1 MKVVVLEIPQNEH
14 EEAMNQFTVLSEHNN
29 GYSYEVGNFSVPFE
43 REDLHK
49 EMDSVLRKFKAKHS
63 RLATQHMSKDNDAFK
78 RVIDIALGSENIPG
92 LKEFY
97 GRLLTNTHKAKSPIE
112 RLIVTHTELL
122 VVKEGQL
129 LS

>member
-1 MKVVVLEIPQNEH
+1 MKVVVLQIPQH
-14 EEAMNQFTVLSEHNN
+14 EDEEVMNQFTILSEHSN
-29 GYSYEVGNFSVPFE
+29 GYSYELGNVSVPDE

-49 EMDSVLRKFKAKHS
+49 EMDNVLRKFKAKHA
-63 RLATQHMSKDNDAFK
+63 RLAAQHIAKDEKAFK
-78 RVIDIALGSENIPG
+78 RVIDIALNAETNVG

>member
-129 LS
+129 FS

>member
-1 MKVVVLEIPQNEH
+1 MVFVEYI
-14 EEAMNQFTVLSEHNN
+14 
-29 GYSYEVGNFSVPFE
+29 
-43 REDLHK
+43 
-49 EMDSVLRKFKAKHS
+49 AKDE
-63 RLATQHMSKDNDAFK
+63 KAFK
-78 RVIDIALGSENIPG
+78 RVINIALNAETNVG

-122 VVKEGQL
+122 VIKEGQL

>member
-49 EMDSVLRKFKAKHS
+49 EMGSVLRKFKAKHS

-92 LKEFY
+92 LKEVY
-97 GRLLTNTHKAKSPIE
+97 ERLLINIHKAKSPIE

-129 LS
+129 FS

>member
-1 MKVVVLEIPQNEH
+1 MKVVVLELPQNGH
-14 EEAMNQFTVLSEHNN
+14 EESMNQFTVLSEHNN

-92 LKEFY
+92 LKEVY
-97 GRLLTNTHKAKSPIE
+97 ERLLINIHKSKSPIE

-129 LS
+129 FS